1 MMKIDV
7 LDAIKQIVRCNNV
20 NLTIYKE
27 NEGLLDFEWGL
38 RRGRNSNEENQK
50 ILEWVLENLSED
62 TVYYGTDFFAIEYC
76 VAKIPETEREYGD
89 LIIIGPYLNELMDEA
104 RLQEMMNAESIPM
117 EYRAEMGEYFRAI
130 PIVKN
135 CDQWRELCKS
145 FIGMLH
151 ENRTMH
157 VEYLDH
163 VPVERE
169 YWRNMEDD
177 SFSQEIIEE
186 RYVCE
191 REFLRAISDGKL
203 EEAMRVFTEMGRF
216 RIAKRYESKVRELR
230 NGSIIMNTLLRK
242 AAERG
247 GVHPVHIDRLSTQMA
262 KKIETISTQNEYDY
276 LINEMIRK
284 YCLLVQNYSMQGYS
298 PVIQKVANYI
308 NINLTE
314 DLTLNVLAKK
324 YAVSASYLSSLFK
337 KEMGVT
343 ITDYANQQRI
353 RRAIALLNST
363 NMQIQD
369 IASECGI
376 YDASYFRKLFKRYVG
391 KTPSEYLKQIK
402 NG

>member
-1 MMKIDV
+1 MKIDV

-38 RRGRNSNEENQK
+38 HRGRSSDEENHK
-50 ILEWVLENLSED
+50 ILEWVLENLRED
-62 TVYYGTDFFAIEYC
+62 TVYYGTDFFSIEYC

-117 EYRAEMGEYFRAI
+117 EYRAEIGEYFRAI

-135 CDQWRELCKS
+135 CDQWREVCKS

-163 VPVERE
+163 MPVERE
-169 YWRNMEDD
+169 YWNNMEDD
-177 SFSQEIIEE
+177 SISQEIIEE
-186 RYVCE
+186 RYVYE
-191 REFLRAISDGKL
+191 KDFLRAISEGKL
-203 EEAMRVFTEMGRF
+203 EEAMRIFTQMGRF

-242 AAERG
+242 AVELG

-262 KKIETISTQNEYDY
+262 KKVETISTQNEYDY

-314 DLTLNVLAKK
+314 DLTLHVLAKK

>member
-1 MMKIDV
+1 MKIDI
-7 LDAIKQIVRCNNV
+7 LDAIKEIARCNNV
-20 NLTIYKE
+20 NLTIYKS
-27 NEGLLDFEWGL
+27 NEELSKFDWGL
-38 RRGRNSNEENQK
+38 RRSWESNEENQR
-50 ILEWVLENLSED
+50 ILKEALENLRED

-76 VAKIPETEREYGD
+76 VAKIPQAENAYGD
-89 LIIIGPYLNELMDEA
+89 LLIIGPYLNELMDEA
-104 RLQEMMNAESIPM
+104 KLQEMMNAESIPV
-117 EYRAEMGEYFRAI
+117 EYRSEIGEYFRAI

-151 ENRTMH
+151 QKQAMR
-157 VEYLDH
+157 VEYLEH

-169 YWRNMEDD
+169 YWENMKEET
-177 SFSQEIIEE
+177 FSQEIIEE

-191 REFLRAISDGKL
+191 NEFLRAISEGNL
-203 EEAMRVFTEMGRF
+203 EEAMRVFSQMGRF

-242 AAERG
+242 ATERG
-247 GVHPVHIDRLSTQMA
+247 GVHPVHIDHLSTQMA
-262 KKIETISTQNEYDY
+262 KKVETISTQNEYDY

-284 YCLLVQNYSMQGYS
+284 YCFLVQNYSMMGYS

-314 DLTLNVLAKK
+314 DLTLHVLAKK

-337 KEMGVT
+337 KEMGLT
-343 ITDYANQQRI
+343 ITDYTNQQRI
-353 RRAIALLNST
+353 RRAIVLLNST
-363 NMQIQD
+363 DMQIQD

-391 KTPSEYLKQIK
+391 TTPSEYIKQIK